1 MAPMIAA
8 KNMAG
13 KERVDSSML
22 PTCSLRASVHNAI
35 VCANRKFCW
44 QRLLY
49 GKATAKGMEA
59 APRVGGVSKLYWRF
73 FSALRR
79 SEISSWARPSRR
91 SLRIL
96 MDKAV
101 AKCPPSAFRNNN
113 RATPSPSK
121 SRKKFWRWP
130 LSTGKR
136 GWCQASARRST
147 AAGRGASLSVTN
159 GHPGNSCGS
168 REFGIR
174 DHSRASSAWRSAF
187 NRDQDPYRYQART
200 AHRAFAA
207 GSTSTRGS
215 LQPAR

>member
-1 MAPMIAA
+1 MIAA

-159 GHPGNSCGS
+159 VIPVTAAAHGGSGYAIIRGRHRRGALHLTVTKTRIDIRHEQPIGHSLLEVLQHAGLSS
-168 REFGIR
+168 RHADR
-174 DHSRASSAWRSAF
+174 
-187 NRDQDPYRYQART
+187 
-200 AHRAFAA
+200 
-207 GSTSTRGS
+207 
-215 LQPAR
+215 